1 MLPHNKIIKTTVKKF
16 LEPENLFQ
24 IGSSRCWLD
33 DQGYYMILVEFAS
46 SGYSKGAR
54 LNAGV
59 SFLWEST
66 ESLNESLSYN
76 YGCQVRTGV
85 GYVEYKNDD
94 EAFQNGIEKLAKKA
108 LEKVDEYRK
117 FSDMDYAKSCLQE
130 QVDKLPEYRRFWE
143 LYHLAMLC
151 FLKGDFEEGKD
162 IFEHYMQ
169 ILKDSFYSGDCYIEW
184 EEQFY
189 NYCIENI
196 QCHLSSKESAQQMVV
211 DMINRRRKY
220 FYEKPSYK
228 KMSKEPYL
236 ISNFNM

>member
-33 DQGYYMILVEFAS
+33 DQGYYMILIEFAS
-46 SGYSKGAR
+46 SGYSKGAS

-66 ESLNESLSYN
+66 ERLNESLSYN
-76 YGCQVRTGV
+76 YGCQVITGV

-94 EAFQNGIEKLAKKA
+94 EAFQNGIEKLEKKA

-169 ILKDSFYSGDCYIEW
+169 RLKDSFYSGDCYIEW
-184 EEQFY
+184 HEQFY
-189 NYCIENI
+189 NHCIENI
-196 QCHLSSKESAQQMVV
+196 HCHLSSKESAQQMVV
-211 DMINRRRKY
+211 DMINRRRKN
-220 FYEKPSYK
+220 FNEKPSYK
-228 KMSKEPYL
+228 NMSKEPYL

>member
-24 IGSSRCWLD
+24 IGSSRSWLD

-46 SGYSKGAR
+46 SGYSKGAS

-66 ESLNESLSYN
+66 ESLNEMLSYD
-76 YGCQVRTGV
+76 YECQVITS
-85 GYVEYKNDD
+85 YVEYKNDD

-143 LYHLAMLC
+143 LYNLEC
-151 FLKGDFEEGKD
+151 FVF
-162 IFEHYMQ
+162 
-169 ILKDSFYSGDCYIEW
+169 
-184 EEQFY
+184 
-189 NYCIENI
+189 
-196 QCHLSSKESAQQMVV
+196 
-211 DMINRRRKY
+211 
-220 FYEKPSYK
+220 
-228 KMSKEPYL
+228 
-236 ISNFNM
+236 

>member
-24 IGSSRCWLD
+24 IGSSRSWLD

-46 SGYSKGAR
+46 SGYSKGAS

-66 ESLNESLSYN
+66 ESLNEMLSYD
-76 YGCQVRTGV
+76 YECQVITS
-85 GYVEYKNDD
+85 YVEYKNDD

-143 LYHLAMLC
+143 LYNLAMLC

-162 IFEHYMQ
+162 VFEHYMQ
-169 ILKDSFYSGDCYIEW
+169 RLKDSFYSGDCYIEW
-184 EEQFY
+184 CEQFY

-228 KMSKEPYL
+228 NMSKEPYS